1 MYSLLRT
8 APCVLAL
15 ALGSPVFGA
24 CARGSGESTAPESA
38 PAVRIENRS
47 ARPVDIYLLPSQG
60 GSTRIGFV
68 PALETAK
75 FSLSRALLA
84 GAVSFRLEARPIRG
98 GSPFVSEPFDPRSGE
113 EIFWSIPP

>member
-8 APCVLAL
+8 APLFLSL
-15 ALGSPVFGA
+15 ALGSPAFGA
-24 CARGSGESTAPESA
+24 CARGSGESTAPETA
-38 PAVRIENRS
+38 ATVRVENRAS
-47 ARPVDIYLLPSQG
+47 RPVDIYLLPSQG

-84 GAVSFRLEARPIRG
+84 GAVSFRLQARPIRG
-98 GSPFVSEPFDPRSGE
+98 GSPFVSEPFDPRSDE

>member
-8 APCVLAL
+8 APLFLSLVLGGSAL
-15 ALGSPVFGA
+15 TA
-24 CARGSGESTAPESA
+24 CARSSGESTAPESGA
-38 PAVRIENRS
+38 TVRIENRS
-47 ARPVDIYLLPSQG
+47 SRPVDIYVRPSQG

-98 GSPFVSEPFDPRSGE
+98 GGSFVSEPFDPRSGD